1 MGKKI
6 STFFHKDGKKF
17 AEVHLETRDE
27 HFYVKFYEGDG
38 RLIETRDFPDK
49 SLHYVTDA
57 VENWCDG
64 ILLLDKT
71 R

>member
-6 STFFHKDGKKF
+6 STYFHNDGKKF

-27 HFYVKFYEGDG
+27 HFYVKFFDGDG
-38 RLIETRDFPDK
+38 RLIEMRDFPNK
-49 SLHYVTDA
+49 SLRYVTDA

-64 ILLLDKT
+64 ILLLD
-71 R
+71 